1 MRDDTA
7 ERLDGLESKLDEL
20 LRRVERLELR
30 FAPSAAPR
38 PVSEP
43 TPAPGPARTG
53 PTVPTVPRPDL
64 EELLGGRV
72 LGWVGGSAIVLGAV
86 FFLVMAVSRGW
97 IDEPTRVVLAFLGST
112 ALLGGGLYLYER
124 QGQTQAALATVASGI
139 AALYASDTAATQVYD
154 LIPPALGLGV
164 AALVGAAATA
174 IAVRWTSRVV
184 AGIGIVGSLLAP
196 VLVDAGTSGSS
207 LAFMA
212 IALVASTG
220 VLLWQR
226 WDWLAAA
233 SFLVSA
239 PQLGVWIADTYKEHL
254 GRTLVVLALFW
265 LIYVAAA
272 IGYELRIPVPTLRAS
287 SASLLLADAVLIAGA
302 GYIVLRAQHHADAGT
317 AWVIGLALVYVVLGA
332 GRLRGRSSS

>member
-97 IDEPTRVVLAFLGST
+97 IDEPTPVVLAFLRS
-112 ALLGGGLYLYER
+112 ASVPRRGGL
-124 QGQTQAALATVASGI
+124 
-139 AALYASDTAATQVYD
+139 
-154 LIPPALGLGV
+154 
-164 AALVGAAATA
+164 
-174 IAVRWTSRVV
+174 
-184 AGIGIVGSLLAP
+184 SLLA
-196 VLVDAGTSGSS
+196 
-207 LAFMA
+207 
-212 IALVASTG
+212 
-220 VLLWQR
+220 
-226 WDWLAAA
+226 
-233 SFLVSA
+233 
-239 PQLGVWIADTYKEHL
+239 
-254 GRTLVVLALFW
+254 
-265 LIYVAAA
+265 
-272 IGYELRIPVPTLRAS
+272 
-287 SASLLLADAVLIAGA
+287 
-302 GYIVLRAQHHADAGT
+302 
-317 AWVIGLALVYVVLGA
+317 
-332 GRLRGRSSS
+332 